1 MGVRSWLRARRTA
14 VSQARDA
21 GGSMQDWID
30 QWFEAQQFGFVQ
42 TTQPALNE
50 EKVAGTFA
58 NFVTGNGPIW
68 SLTLA
73 RMQVFSQTR
82 FQWTRFDAGERSELF
97 GSAELSV
104 LERPWTG
111 GTTADLLARMEL
123 DITTAGNCYIRRLHR
138 GGQDR
143 LVRLRP
149 DWVFVILGSQED
161 EEFPADAADVD
172 LLGYAYMPRGDEGK
186 LILLE
191 PDEVAHYAPYPDP
204 DAVHLGMSWITPVVR
219 EILGDQLQTDHKRS
233 FLRNAATP
241 NLIMKFDPTVTSEQ
255 IRTFKELFEENHK
268 GAWNAYKT
276 AYIGGGADPV
286 IVGANFQQLDFAVVQ
301 GKAESRL
308 ASAAG
313 VPPSWVGFSEGLQGS
328 ALNSGNF
335 TSARRRFSDG
345 TLQHLW
351 ASAATS
357 LEAIVSPP
365 TGAALWF
372 VTRDLPFLAMDA
384 SDAATVQSQEATT
397 ITALVRDGFTP
408 ESAIAAVTNQNWS
421 LLQHTG
427 LVSVQLLPPGSE
439 KPAAAPADNQPA
451 NDPAD
456 DPAPTGGA

>member
-1 MGVRSWLRARRTA
+1 MGLRSWLRARRT
-14 VSQARDA
+14 VPETRDA
-21 GGSMQDWID
+21 VPMQDWID
-30 QWFEAQQFGFVQ
+30 QWIEAQQLGYVQ
-42 TTQPALNE
+42 MTQPALNE
-50 EKVAGTFA
+50 EKIAGTFA
-58 NFVTGNGPIW
+58 NFVKGNGPIW

-82 FQWTRFDAGERSELF
+82 FQWTRFDGGERGELF
-97 GSAELSV
+97 GTPELQV
-104 LERPWTG
+104 LERPWQG

-123 DITTAGNCYIRRLHR
+123 DVTTAGNAYIRRLRR

-149 DWVFVILGSQED
+149 DWVLVILGSDED
-161 EEFPADAADVD
+161 VENPAEAADVE
-172 LLGYAYMPRGDEGK
+172 LLGYAYVPGGDADRM
-186 LILLE
+186 ILLE
-191 PDEVAHYAPYPDP
+191 PGEVAHFAPYPDP

-241 NLIMKFDPTVTSEQ
+241 NMIFKFDPTVTAAQ
-255 IRTFKELFEENHK
+255 IRAFKELFEEDHV
-268 GAWNAYKT
+268 GAANAYKQ

-286 IVGANFQQLDFAVVQ
+286 LVGANFQQLDFAVVQ

-328 ALNSGNF
+328 ALNAGNF

-365 TGAALWF
+365 VGAALWF

-384 SDAATVQSQEATT
+384 SDEALVQQQESAT

-408 ESAIAAVTNQNWS
+408 ESAIAAVTNHNWS
-421 LLQHTG
+421 LLKHTG

-439 KPAAAPADNQPA
+439 KPAGVPA
-451 NDPAD
+451 NDGPANNPAD